1 MTSNTIGSCCFQG
14 VKHEGQPHGQINTV
28 GEIEMYVVEPDSGSN
43 GIGLIFL
50 TDIIGH
56 KLTNAQL
63 IADQFAANGYTVVV
77 PDLFHGDPVPLN
89 VDMATFSLPEWL
101 QGKLGA
107 KKIPHTP
114 EMVDPIVAGSLRFL
128 KETYN
133 PKKVAAVGYCFGAK
147 YVVRG
152 LGSGIFDAGYVAHP
166 AMVSTEELE
175 AIKGPLAIAAAEV
188 DDIFPA
194 NLRHDW
200 EALLLEAGIPYQINL
215 YSGVSHGFA
224 VRCDLSDKRQKYA
237 KEAAFLLALEWFD
250 EHMK

>member
-14 VKHEGQPHGQINTV
+14 VKHEGQPRGRIHTV
-28 GEIEMYVVEPDSGSN
+28 GELDMYVVEPDSGFN

-89 VDMATFSLPEWL
+89 ADMATFSLPDWL
-101 QGKLGA
+101 QGKLNE

-114 EMVDPIVAGSLRFL
+114 ETVDPIVAGSLRFL
-128 KETYN
+128 KEKYN

-152 LGSGIFDAGYVAHP
+152 LGSGFFDAGYVAHP

-175 AIKGPLAIAAAEV
+175 VIKAPLAVATAEV

-200 EALLLEAGIPYQINL
+200 EALLLKTGITYQMNL

-224 VRCDLSDKRQKYA
+224 VRCDLTDKRQKYA
-237 KEAAFLLALEWFD
+237 KEAAFLLALEWFN
-250 EHMK
+250 EHLK

>member
-1 MTSNTIGSCCFQG
+1 M
-14 VKHEGQPHGQINTV
+14 
-28 GEIEMYVVEPDSGSN
+28 
-43 GIGLIFL
+43 
-50 TDIIGH
+50 
-56 KLTNAQL
+56 
-63 IADQFAANGYTVVV
+63 
-77 PDLFHGDPVPLN
+77 
-89 VDMATFSLPEWL
+89 
-101 QGKLGA
+101 
-107 KKIPHTP
+107 
-114 EMVDPIVAGSLRFL
+114 
-128 KETYN
+128 
-133 PKKVAAVGYCFGAK
+133 GYCFGAK

-175 AIKGPLAIAAAEV
+175 AINGPLAVAAAEV

-200 EALLLEAGIPYQINL
+200 EALLLKVGIPYQINL